1 MSSSIDYRPTVPV
14 RSSVD
19 VLVAGGG
26 PAGLGAAIASARH
39 GAKTLLV
46 ERYGFLG
53 GNMTA
58 SLVGPCM
65 TSYSLDGKQQ
75 LIKGIFEEMVLRLE
89 ALGGAVHPSKVP
101 AGGAYTSYLTDG
113 LDKTTPFDPEAL
125 KSVAAEMCLEA
136 GVELLLHSFIVD
148 ALVENRTVGGAI
160 FASKSGL
167 EAIRAKVV
175 IDCTADADIVARAG
189 GAFEYGRESD
199 GLTQPMTMFFRIGNV
214 DDLRVDQYCKAN
226 TDDFR
231 MFEKLVKAAQEAGE
245 FTLPRNGIGMYL
257 TMQPGVWRVNTT
269 RVLRRDGTNV
279 GDLTL
284 AEVEGRRQ
292 VDELMRFFRKW
303 VPGFENCV
311 LLDTATQIGVR
322 ETRRIVGAYTVTL
335 EDLAQAREFE
345 DVVVMGGYPVD
356 IHGPNDAKEGF
367 DHNYRTANAY
377 EIPFR
382 ALVPR
387 DLEQIL
393 VAGRS
398 LSSTHEALAAIRIM
412 PSAMAMGQA
421 AGTAAAL
428 SLERGLRVRECP
440 IDALQ
445 DALVRDGAH
454 LGPRFE
460 AVAAR

>member
-1 MSSSIDYRPTVPV
+1 
-14 RSSVD
+14 
-19 VLVAGGG
+19 
-26 PAGLGAAIASARH
+26 
-39 GAKTLLV
+39 
-46 ERYGFLG
+46 
-53 GNMTA
+53 
-58 SLVGPCM
+58 
-65 TSYSLDGKQQ
+65 
-75 LIKGIFEEMVLRLE
+75 
-89 ALGGAVHPSKVP
+89 
-101 AGGAYTSYLTDG
+101 
-113 LDKTTPFDPEAL
+113 
-125 KSVAAEMCLEA
+125 
-136 GVELLLHSFIVD
+136 
-148 ALVENRTVGGAI
+148 
-160 FASKSGL
+160 
-167 EAIRAKVV
+167 
-175 IDCTADADIVARAG
+175 
-189 GAFEYGRESD
+189 
-199 GLTQPMTMFFRIGNV
+199 
-214 DDLRVDQYCKAN
+214 
-226 TDDFR
+226 
-231 MFEKLVKAAQEAGE
+231 
-245 FTLPRNGIGMYL
+245 MYL

-322 ETRRIVGAYTVTL
+322 ETRRIVGDYTITL

-345 DVVVMGGYPVD
+345 DVIVMGGYPVD
-356 IHGPNDAKEGF
+356 IHGPSDAKEGF

-428 SLERGLRVRECP
+428 SLQRGLRVRECP
-440 IDALQ
+440 IDVLQ

-460 AVAAR
+460 AVGVR

>member
-89 ALGGAVHPSKVP
+89 ALGGAVHPSKVL